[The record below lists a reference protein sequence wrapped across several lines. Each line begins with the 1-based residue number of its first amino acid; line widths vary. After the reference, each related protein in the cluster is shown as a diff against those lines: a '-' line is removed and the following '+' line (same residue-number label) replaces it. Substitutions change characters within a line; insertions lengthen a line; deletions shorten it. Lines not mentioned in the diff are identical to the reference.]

1 MKGIIP
7 FFKWMNYYDLYP
19 TGYKLRQ
26 ISYEIKPQLDSSY
39 TTFVSPRLMEYFIDL
54 REIKSFDDKH
64 YKKVFN
70 SDKAFYLIFSN
81 TRKFYNMRPAVV
93 EFYYNVV
100 KDHAK
105 KGFCIL
111 EERSHED
118 AHLVFVTYESPL
130 TVIEQRRLSD
140 LLEKI

>member
-1 MKGIIP
+1 
-7 FFKWMNYYDLYP
+7 
-19 TGYKLRQ
+19 
-26 ISYEIKPQLDSSY
+26 
-39 TTFVSPRLMEYFIDL
+39 
-54 REIKSFDDKH
+54 
-64 YKKVFN
+64 
-70 SDKAFYLIFSN
+70 
-81 TRKFYNMRPAVV
+81 MRPAVV

-105 KGFCIL
+105 KGFCTL
-111 EERSHED
+111 EERSYED